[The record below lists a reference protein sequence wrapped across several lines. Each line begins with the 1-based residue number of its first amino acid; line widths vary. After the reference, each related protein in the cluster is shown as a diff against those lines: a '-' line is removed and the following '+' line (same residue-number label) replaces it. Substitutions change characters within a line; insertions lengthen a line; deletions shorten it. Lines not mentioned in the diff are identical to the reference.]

1 MDSKTRLKKS
11 RKNVGLT
18 LKELSD
24 LTGGQLSVSR
34 ISNYEQGCRNINV
47 EVANILAP
55 HLLVTPAYLLCVE
68 EPNKALGAHQE
79 DLMRLLQQV
88 ALRGDDEVLL
98 VSDIIKAYL
107 KRS

>member
-1 MDSKTRLKKS
+1 MESNARLKRA
-11 RKNVGLT
+11 RKQAGLT
-18 LKELSD
+18 LKELSG
-24 LTGGQLSVSR
+24 LTSGKLSVSR
-34 ISNYEQGCRNINV
+34 ISNYEQGSRSVNV

-55 HLLVTPAYLLCVE
+55 LLLVTPAYLLCVE
-68 EPNKALGAHQE
+68 ESNKALGAHQE

-88 ALRGDDEVLL
+88 AMRGDNEVLL